1 MKKETTSHPLIDAK
15 IKKEKCYMLTK
26 SQLDKVVRDKI
37 SAEIKRMEQE
47 AFDNAVNT
55 TMVLLLGLPMEVLMD
70 HYWTKGYAQR
80 MPEFTE
86 HVLEYYKQWQD
97 GNLDLE
103 TVKEDLWRY
112 AGVKLEVEGN
122 K

>member
-1 MKKETTSHPLIDAK
+1 
-15 IKKEKCYMLTK
+15 
-26 SQLDKVVRDKI
+26 
-37 SAEIKRMEQE
+37 
-47 AFDNAVNT
+47 
-55 TMVLLLGLPMEVLMD
+55 MEVLMD

-112 AGVKLEVEGN
+112 AGVKLEVEDKKAWKKVIDFMICLIPSFILQN
-122 K
+122 